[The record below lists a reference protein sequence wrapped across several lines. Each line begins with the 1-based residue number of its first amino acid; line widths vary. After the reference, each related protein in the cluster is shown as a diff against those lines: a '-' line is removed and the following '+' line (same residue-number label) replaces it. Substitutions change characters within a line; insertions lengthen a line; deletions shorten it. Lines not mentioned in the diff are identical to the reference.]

1 MLDKIIVSRTRR
13 KILKLF
19 FENPS
24 KNFYLRQIARKV
36 KEEINGVKREM
47 DILSSSKVLI
57 QERISNRSFFYLNR
71 DWIFFQE
78 FLHIFFKDSI
88 YTKTLL
94 KNLPLFGKVKFLVF
108 SEKFAKKEPI
118 KSTEVYLL
126 VVGTIVI
133 PEITRVIAELE
144 KSYGKEI
151 NYTVMSKDEFDFRK
165 KNRDPFLWNFLKQP
179 KIVIVGKEE
188 KLMK

>member
-19 FENPS
+19 FENPD

-36 KEEINGVKREM
+36 KEEINGVKREV
-47 DILSSSKVLI
+47 DILTSSKVLI

-126 VVGTIVI
+126 VVGTVVI

-144 KSYGKEI
+144 KSYGREI
-151 NYTVMSKDEFDFRK
+151 NYTVMSKDEFEFRK